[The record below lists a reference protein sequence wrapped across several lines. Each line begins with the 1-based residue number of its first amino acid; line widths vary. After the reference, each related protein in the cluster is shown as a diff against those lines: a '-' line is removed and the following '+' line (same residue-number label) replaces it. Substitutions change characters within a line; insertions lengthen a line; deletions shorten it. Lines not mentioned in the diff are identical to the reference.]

1 MTFTLSLLIGLFQ
14 AAMVLSYGRISD
26 SPASDLVRLL
36 VILLTNALIPFYWIY
51 KNEEMKEYAKGF
63 FRFPEELFNNL
74 LK

>member
-1 MTFTLSLLIGLFQ
+1 MGLLQ
-14 AAMVLSYGRISD
+14 AAMVLSYGRISH
-26 SPASDLVRLL
+26 SSASDLVRLL

-63 FRFPEELFNNL
+63 LHFPEELFTNL